1 MRHGA
6 RGVLAAVLILAA
18 IGAPTLRAQPADPA
32 PPPRAHGPAPPLGPR
47 QAWIP
52 GHWRWN
58 GMRYVWRPGRI
69 VDRASGGHRWV
80 PGHWARA
87 MPSGGRV
94 WRPGHWQ

>member
-6 RGVLAAVLILAA
+6 RGVLAVALILAA
-18 IGAPTLRAQPADPA
+18 IGAPAP

-47 QAWIP
+47 QAWSP
-52 GHWRWN
+52 GHWHWN

-69 VDRASGGHRWV
+69 VYRAPGGHRWV
-80 PGHWARA
+80 PGHWARTRPPGA
-87 MPSGGRV
+87 PPGAPPGSRA